1 MRQLNNF
8 SGSNLALAPPD
19 LLFIPATN
27 TTTVTTPPIVHMTA
41 EQEKESKVKCFLM
54 AVRRKQTKNKECSTF
69 HRSEAIASL
78 EMNDYNVEKAVE
90 EATGDCE
97 WETKGSA

>member
-8 SGSNLALAPPD
+8 SGSNLALAPD
-19 LLFIPATN
+19 LLFLPATN
-27 TTTVTTPPIVHMTA
+27 TTVTTPIVRMTA

-54 AVRRKQTKNKECSTF
+54 AVRRKQTNNKECSTF
-69 HRSEAIASL
+69 HRSEVIAYL

-97 WETKGSA
+97 WETKSSV